1 MEKLAS
7 VLVGALVAA
16 VVALPAAANAN
27 GAQTFTFHVK
37 NESFTETDVAPCVE
51 SEVPA
56 AITGT
61 VKSGVFHLTLE
72 PGAEIVGV
80 DEEGFPIVEGQ
91 FHVTFTQTGTF
102 TAVTA
107 LGTFQGHFT
116 VRGGFN
122 SNGQSHVGTFTSAI
136 QGTTPT
142 GERFGASSV
151 EHFNVSANELPGV
164 NEFFKLV
171 CHRSA

>member
-1 MEKLAS
+1 MNKLAS
-7 VLVGALVAA
+7 LLVGALVAA
-16 VVALPAAANAN
+16 VAALPTAANGN
-27 GAQTFTFHVK
+27 GSQTVTSRVK
-37 NESFTETDVAPCVE
+37 NEPFAEIDIVPCLE
-51 SEVPA
+51 PELPA

-61 VKSGVFHLTLE
+61 IKSGVFHLTLE

-80 DEEGFPIVEGQ
+80 DEEGFPIVAGQ

-107 LGTFQGHFT
+107 LGTFQGQFT
-116 VRGGFN
+116 FWGGFN
-122 SNGQSHVGTFTSAI
+122 GNGQNHVGTFASAL
-136 QGTTPT
+136 QGTTPS

-151 EHFNVSANELPGV
+151 EHFNVSADELPRV

-171 CHRSA
+171 CHGSV

>member
-1 MEKLAS
+1 M
-7 VLVGALVAA
+7 
-16 VVALPAAANAN
+16 
-27 GAQTFTFHVK
+27 
-37 NESFTETDVAPCVE
+37 
-51 SEVPA
+51 
-56 AITGT
+56 
-61 VKSGVFHLTLE
+61 
-72 PGAEIVGV
+72 

-116 VRGGFN
+116 FWGGFN
-122 SNGQSHVGTFTSAI
+122 SNGQSHVGTFTFTL

-151 EHFNVSANELPGV
+151 EHFNVSANEPPRV

-171 CHRSA
+171 CHGSA

>member
-1 MEKLAS
+1 MKKLAI

-16 VVALPAAANAN
+16 VAALPAAANGN
-27 GAQTFTFHVK
+27 GSQTVTSHVK
-37 NESFTETDVAPCVE
+37 NEPFTETDIVPCVE
-51 SEVPA
+51 PELPA

-61 VKSGVFHLTLE
+61 IKSGVFHLTLE

-116 VRGGFN
+116 FWGGFN
-122 SNGQSHVGTFTSAI
+122 SNGQNHVGTFTSAI

-151 EHFNVSANELPGV
+151 EHFNVSANEPPRV

-171 CHRSA
+171 CHGSA